1 LYRQEAV
8 KISVAAM
15 EALRIKG
22 YLSSVLDETQSFW
35 CLSFPVLME
44 NSIMLVMSNYNHQA
58 DDTKKWFYVL

>member
-1 LYRQEAV
+1 
-8 KISVAAM
+8 M